1 MDKPEKEQ
9 ERWRSDCCGVML
21 SLMPRIR
28 ALYSVSGEGC
38 QVVEGR
44 QQVKVEEEKESEC
57 RGRSSGRQGFHTV
70 ERWVEWKRK
79 RKIRAEMDK
88 YKYSPNEMTHK
99 PLTKKGSYIFVPLG
113 GTLELPNHFKEHRE
127 CRQCMEA
134 GISECLAILTLT
146 SFPLSP
152 ALHSSLS
159 QRS

>member
-1 MDKPEKEQ
+1 M
-9 ERWRSDCCGVML
+9 S
-21 SLMPRIR
+21 
-28 ALYSVSGEGC
+28 A
-38 QVVEGR
+38 
-44 QQVKVEEEKESEC
+44 EEEAVVGRVSIQWRDGLNGKGKEKSE
-57 RGRSSGRQGFHTV
+57 QKWININTLQ
-70 ERWVEWKRK
+70 
-79 RKIRAEMDK
+79 M
-88 YKYSPNEMTHK
+88 MTHK